1 MADLS
6 NQSVLGIKVEGTSG
20 TYDAP
25 NNTTDL
31 VIVAELRPNI
41 AGLTS
46 QIQEFTGSIHQPG
59 PTVSGAT
66 FEVTG
71 RILLRGPGGS
81 SPPSA
86 DGFVP
91 GRILRAGGFS
101 ETVISTAVPASAEAL
116 AAATTSSVT
125 LGTGAAA
132 TADLYKAAG
141 IFLAAVGAGL
151 AGFAV
156 LRSYSAA
163 RLANLARV
171 LGSAPT
177 GNYQVPKQL
186 AYRLDASGTPPTLS
200 VSCWIGGKRYNGKG
214 CTVSSLRLV
223 LPTASRDNQDPP
235 SIEFTLTGDL
245 ESDATETA
253 PTIATPSVAPPPFRA
268 GQLWVA
274 GARLASSNITIDMGA
289 EVAYEPDPNQASGNK
304 AAQLT
309 RTTRTVN
316 LTLSQVPKATFDPFA
331 LAAAQSVHAL
341 EAIWGS
347 ATGNTIGLIVTDMRF
362 NYPSPDNS
370 GPLVNTTGEAYI
382 DDANRSIG
390 LVFPYT

>member
-25 NNTTDL
+25 NNSTDL
-31 VIVAELRPNI
+31 VVVAELRPNI

-81 SPPSA
+81 APPSA
-86 DGFVP
+86 DTFVP
-91 GRILRAGGFS
+91 GRVLRAAGFS
-101 ETVISTAVPASAEAL
+101 ETVISAAVPTSPEAL
-116 AAATTSSVT
+116 AAATTTSVT
-125 LGTGAAA
+125 LGSTAAG
-132 TADLYKAAG
+132 TADLYKAVG
-141 IFLAAVGAGL
+141 VLLAAVGSGFAGL
-151 AGFAV
+151 TM
-156 LRSYSAA
+156 LRSYTAGK
-163 RLANLARV
+163 LATVARV
-171 LGSAPT
+171 FGTAPT
-177 GNYQVPKQL
+177 GNYQVPRQL

-214 CTVSSLRLV
+214 CTVSSLRIV

-245 ESDATETA
+245 ESDATEA
-253 PTIATPSVAPPPFRA
+253 CPSIAVPTVSPPPFRA
-268 GQLWVA
+268 GQLWIA
-274 GARLASSNITIDMGA
+274 NARLAASNVTIDLGA
-289 EVAYEPDPNQASGNK
+289 EIAYEPNPNQASGNN

-316 LTLSQVPKATFDPFA
+316 MTLSQVPKATFDPFA
-331 LAAAQSVHAL
+331 LAAAQSQHGL
-341 EAIWGS
+341 SAIWGS
-347 ATGNTIGLIVTDMRF
+347 AAGNTIGLIVTDMRF

-390 LVFPYT
+390 LVFPY